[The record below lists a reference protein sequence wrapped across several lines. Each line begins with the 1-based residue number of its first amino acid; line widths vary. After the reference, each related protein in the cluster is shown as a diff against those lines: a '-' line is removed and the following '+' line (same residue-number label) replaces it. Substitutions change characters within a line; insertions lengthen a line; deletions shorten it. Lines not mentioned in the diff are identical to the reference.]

1 MDDPDICHLLLIMGS
16 LVTLLVEPAGQIA
29 MAAMFVL
36 PCLWYVHEAYQ
47 SEVASQVAGMWRERI
62 RGVRG

>member
-1 MDDPDICHLLLIMGS
+1 MGS